1 MLVGLVAMKTC
12 LAVYN
17 IYIQL
22 IDIYKVKVVSD
33 FRNID
38 FGDLLAP
45 EHRVLHRNTTYDLMA
60 NVVHDGEPERGKGTY
75 RVHVLHKVCCSPID
89 IVYVLLW
96 LSHWL
101 TLYHIMTT
109 TDWYCMHRVMILCI
123 LKLLKTF
130 WMLYLYTKS
139 NLNLFM
145 KEEHRLRPNK

>member
-101 TLYHIMTT
+101 TLYISYYDSH
-109 TDWYCMHRVMILCI
+109 WLILYASCYDS
-123 LKLLKTF
+123 LYLKT
-130 WMLYLYTKS
+130 LENILDVYT
-139 NLNLFM
+139 
-145 KEEHRLRPNK
+145 PNQT